1 MGRVEVTLFVRELVV
16 RVLMLDDKGE
26 LEEDYIYRCSDI
38 KVDHK
43 NRKIIC
49 YDEGEIAV
57 QEFDSIKYIVNQN

>member
-26 LEEDYIYRCSDI
+26 IEEDYIYRCSDI

-49 YDEGEIAV
+49 YDGEEIAV